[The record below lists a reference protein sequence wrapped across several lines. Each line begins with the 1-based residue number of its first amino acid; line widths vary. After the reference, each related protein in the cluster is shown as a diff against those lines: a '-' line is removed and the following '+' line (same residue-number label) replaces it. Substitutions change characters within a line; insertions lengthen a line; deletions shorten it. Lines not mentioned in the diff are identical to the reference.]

1 MRHGITT
8 KGYTKMTKKIM
19 TFEAAMERL
28 EEIARLLESG
38 AEGLDASL
46 KLYEEGVSL
55 IRLCTQ
61 KLETAEQS
69 VKVLQMSEEGI
80 TLADFEGRGEQV

>member
-1 MRHGITT
+1 
-8 KGYTKMTKKIM
+8 
-19 TFEAAMERL
+19 MERL
-28 EEIARLLESG
+28 EEITRLLETG
-38 AEGLDASL
+38 AEGLDDSL

-61 KLETAEQS
+61 KLESAEQS

-80 TLADFEGRGEQV
+80 ALTDFEGKGEKV

>member
-1 MRHGITT
+1 
-8 KGYTKMTKKIM
+8 MTKKTI

-28 EEIARLLESG
+28 EEITRLLESG
-38 AEGLDASL
+38 AEGLDESL

-61 KLETAEQS
+61 KLESAEQS
-69 VKVLQMSEEGI
+69 VKVLQMSEGGI
-80 TLADFEGRGEQV
+80 TLADFDAKGDNA

>member
-1 MRHGITT
+1 
-8 KGYTKMTKKIM
+8 MTKKTI

-28 EEIARLLESG
+28 EEITRLLELG
-38 AEGLDASL
+38 AEGLDDSL

-61 KLETAEQS
+61 KLESAEQS
-69 VKVLQMSEEGI
+69 VKVLQMNEQGI
-80 TLADFEGRGEQV
+80 TLADFDTQGDKA

>member
-1 MRHGITT
+1 
-8 KGYTKMTKKIM
+8 MTKKTI

-28 EEIARLLESG
+28 EEISRLLESG
-38 AEGLDASL
+38 AEGLDDSL

-61 KLETAEQS
+61 KLEAAEQS
-69 VKVLQMSEEGI
+69 VKVLQMHGDGI
-80 TLADFEGRGEQV
+80 VLADFDGKGEKA

>member
-1 MRHGITT
+1 
-8 KGYTKMTKKIM
+8 MTKKTI

-28 EEIARLLESG
+28 EEITRLLEAG
-38 AEGLDASL
+38 AEGLDESL

-61 KLETAEQS
+61 KLESAEQS
-69 VKVLQMSEEGI
+69 VKILQMSEEGI
-80 TLADFEGRGEQV
+80 ALANFEGKGDKA

>member
-1 MRHGITT
+1 
-8 KGYTKMTKKIM
+8 MTKKTL

-38 AEGLDASL
+38 SEGLDASL

-55 IRLCTQ
+55 VRLCTQ
-61 KLETAEQS
+61 KLESAEQS
-69 VKVLQMSEEGI
+69 VKILQMSEEGI
-80 TLADFEGRGEQV
+80 TLADFESKGDKI

>member
-1 MRHGITT
+1 
-8 KGYTKMTKKIM
+8 MTKKAI

-28 EEIARLLESG
+28 EEITRLLESG
-38 AEGLDASL
+38 AEGLDESL

-61 KLETAEQS
+61 KLESAEQS
-69 VKVLQMSEEGI
+69 VKVLQMGEEGI
-80 TLADFEGRGEQV
+80 ALVDFEGKGEKA

>member
-1 MRHGITT
+1 
-8 KGYTKMTKKIM
+8 MTKKEI

-28 EEIARLLESG
+28 EEITRLLESG
-38 AEGLDASL
+38 AEGLDESL

-61 KLETAEQS
+61 KLENAEQS
-69 VKVLQMSEEGI
+69 VKVLQMSEAGI
-80 TLADFEGRGEQV
+80 TLADFEGKGDKA

>member
-1 MRHGITT
+1 
-8 KGYTKMTKKIM
+8 MTKKTI

-28 EEIARLLESG
+28 EEITRLLESG
-38 AEGLDASL
+38 GEGLDESL

-69 VKVLQMSEEGI
+69 VKVLQVNEEGI
-80 TLADFEGRGEQV
+80 TLADFEGRGDKV

>member
-1 MRHGITT
+1 
-8 KGYTKMTKKIM
+8 
-19 TFEAAMERL
+19 MERL
-28 EEIARLLESG
+28 EEITRILESG
-38 AEGLDASL
+38 AEGLDESL

-69 VKVLQMSEEGI
+69 VKVLQMREDGI
-80 TLADFEGRGEQV
+80 ALADFEGRGDKA

>member
-1 MRHGITT
+1 
-8 KGYTKMTKKIM
+8 MTKKMM
-19 TFEAAMERL
+19 TCEAAMERL

-38 AEGLDASL
+38 SEGLDESL

-61 KLETAEQS
+61 KLENAEQS
-69 VKVLQMSEEGI
+69 VKILQMSEEGV
-80 TLADFEGRGEQV
+80 TLADFEGRGEKA

>member
-1 MRHGITT
+1 
-8 KGYTKMTKKIM
+8 MTKKAI

-28 EEIARLLESG
+28 EEITRLLESG
-38 AEGLDASL
+38 AEGLDESL

-61 KLETAEQS
+61 KLESAEQS
-69 VKVLQMSEEGI
+69 VKVLQMGEEGI
-80 TLADFEGRGEQV
+80 ALIDFEGKGEKA

>member
-1 MRHGITT
+1 
-8 KGYTKMTKKIM
+8 MTKKAM

-28 EEIARLLESG
+28 EEITRLLESG
-38 AEGLDASL
+38 AEGLDESL

-69 VKVLQMSEEGI
+69 VKVLQMREDGI
-80 TLADFEGRGEQV
+80 ALADFEGRGEKA

>member
-1 MRHGITT
+1 
-8 KGYTKMTKKIM
+8 MTKKTL

-28 EEIARLLESG
+28 EEITRLLESG
-38 AEGLDASL
+38 AEGLDESL

-69 VKVLQMSEEGI
+69 VKVLQMGEEGI
-80 TLADFEGRGEQV
+80 ALVDFEGKGDKA

>member
-1 MRHGITT
+1 
-8 KGYTKMTKKIM
+8 MTKKTI

-28 EEIARLLESG
+28 EEITRLLESG
-38 AEGLDASL
+38 AEGLDESL

-61 KLETAEQS
+61 KLENAEQS
-69 VKVLQMSEEGI
+69 VKILQMREDGI
-80 TLADFEGRGEQV
+80 ALADFEG

>member
-1 MRHGITT
+1 
-8 KGYTKMTKKIM
+8 MTKKTI

-28 EEIARLLESG
+28 EEITRLLEAG

-61 KLETAEQS
+61 KLESAEQS

-80 TLADFEGRGEQV
+80 ALADFEGKGEKI

>member
-1 MRHGITT
+1 
-8 KGYTKMTKKIM
+8 MTKKTI

-28 EEIARLLESG
+28 DEITRLLELGS
-38 AEGLDASL
+38 EGLDESL

-55 IRLCTQ
+55 IRLCT
-61 KLETAEQS
+61 KTLESAEQS

-80 TLADFEGRGEQV
+80 ALANFESKGEKV

>member
-1 MRHGITT
+1 
-8 KGYTKMTKKIM
+8 MTKKAI

-28 EEIARLLESG
+28 EEITRLLESG
-38 AEGLDASL
+38 AEGLDESL

-61 KLETAEQS
+61 KLESAEQS
-69 VKVLQMSEEGI
+69 VKVLQMSEDGI
-80 TLADFEGRGEQV
+80 ALVDFEGKGEKA

>member
-1 MRHGITT
+1 
-8 KGYTKMTKKIM
+8 
-19 TFEAAMERL
+19 MERL
-28 EEIARLLESG
+28 EEITRLLESG
-38 AEGLDASL
+38 AEGLDQSL

-61 KLETAEQS
+61 KLEAAEQS

-80 TLADFEGRGEQV
+80 TLVDFESKGEKA

>member
-1 MRHGITT
+1 
-8 KGYTKMTKKIM
+8 MTKKTM

-28 EEIARLLESG
+28 EEITSLLESG
-38 AEGLDASL
+38 AEGLDESL

-61 KLETAEQS
+61 KLENAEQS
-69 VKVLQMSEEGI
+69 VKILQMREDGI
-80 TLADFEGRGEQV
+80 ALADFEGRGDKA

>member
-1 MRHGITT
+1 MA
-8 KGYTKMTKKIM
+8 KKTM

-28 EEIARLLESG
+28 EEITRILESG
-38 AEGLDASL
+38 AEGLDESL

-61 KLETAEQS
+61 KLENAEQS
-69 VKVLQMSEEGI
+69 VKVLQMREDGI
-80 TLADFEGRGEQV
+80 ALADFEGKGDKA

>member
-1 MRHGITT
+1 
-8 KGYTKMTKKIM
+8 MTKKTM

-28 EEIARLLESG
+28 EEITRLLESG
-38 AEGLDASL
+38 SEGLDASL
-46 KLYEEGVSL
+46 KLYEEGVAL

-61 KLETAEQS
+61 KLEAAEQS

-80 TLADFEGRGEQV
+80 SLVDFEGKGEKA

>member
-1 MRHGITT
+1 
-8 KGYTKMTKKIM
+8 MTKKAI

-28 EEIARLLESG
+28 EEITRLLESG
-38 AEGLDASL
+38 AEGLDESL

-61 KLETAEQS
+61 KLESAEQS
-69 VKVLQMSEEGI
+69 VKVLQMNEEGI
-80 TLADFEGRGEQV
+80 TLTDFDTKGDKA

>member
-1 MRHGITT
+1 
-8 KGYTKMTKKIM
+8 MTKKTI

-28 EEIARLLESG
+28 EEISRLLESG
-38 AEGLDASL
+38 AEGLDDSL

-61 KLETAEQS
+61 KLEAAEQS

-80 TLADFEGRGEQV
+80 TLADFEGKGEKV

>member
-1 MRHGITT
+1 
-8 KGYTKMTKKIM
+8 MTKKTI

-28 EEIARLLESG
+28 EEITRLLESG
-38 AEGLDASL
+38 TEGLDESL

-61 KLETAEQS
+61 KLESAEQS

-80 TLADFEGRGEQV
+80 ALVDFESKGDKA

>member
-1 MRHGITT
+1 MA
-8 KGYTKMTKKIM
+8 KKTI

-28 EEIARLLESG
+28 EEITRLLESG
-38 AEGLDASL
+38 AEGLDESL

-55 IRLCTQ
+55 IRLCT
-61 KLETAEQS
+61 KTLEAAEQS

-80 TLADFEGRGEQV
+80 TLADFESKGDKA

>member
-1 MRHGITT
+1 
-8 KGYTKMTKKIM
+8 MTKKTM

-28 EEIARLLESG
+28 EEITRLLESG
-38 AEGLDASL
+38 AEGLDESL

-61 KLETAEQS
+61 KLENAEQS
-69 VKVLQMSEEGI
+69 VKVLQMREDGI
-80 TLADFEGRGEQV
+80 ALADFEGRGEKV